1 MGRKEEN
8 IKKAQTL
15 LHQKE
20 RIRNIGTAAHIDHG
34 KCEGPETRVWVN
46 GQWIRA
52 EDLWNRFANRPAVS
66 NSCEADI
73 RDVQG
78 DSLWTRSLDTQTG
91 STNFAQITHAWRVRA
106 TDPLVAIETRDG
118 RRIRTTPEHRYV
130 VASEQGLVFREARA
144 VSKGDFLAV
153 PRRLPSREDDR
164 YWMDWNKQSSK
175 GWPPIRGSSSPFLR
189 AA

>member
-1 MGRKEEN
+1 MGRNEEN

-52 EDLWNRFANRPAVS
+52 EDLWNRLANRPAVS

-91 STNFAQITHAWRVRA
+91 STNCAKITHAWRVHA
-106 TDPLVAIETRDG
+106 TDPHGALETEC
-118 RRIRTTPEHRYV
+118 RRRSQPQANH
-130 VASEQGLVFREARA
+130 Q
-144 VSKGDFLAV
+144 
-153 PRRLPSREDDR
+153 
-164 YWMDWNKQSSK
+164 
-175 GWPPIRGSSSPFLR
+175 
-189 AA
+189 